1 MEGGNNKLYNRKK
14 TEIDWP
20 NTKRVMNRQ
29 KRGQAEC
36 IMDLPDD
43 KCQMKRI
50 IERKEKR
57 RAKRDCMEEMS
68 DKKNKHRDKN
78 KVGRK
83 II

>member
-1 MEGGNNKLYNRKK
+1 
-14 TEIDWP
+14 
-20 NTKRVMNRQ
+20 
-29 KRGQAEC
+29 
-36 IMDLPDD
+36 MDLPDD

-50 IERKEKR
+50 IERKENR
-57 RAKRDCMEEMS
+57 RAKRDCMKEMS